1 MTNTTATDVFELP
14 SRGERKG
21 PIRFE
26 THEVRYLDLSGD
38 GVPDAVE
45 HIDRRP
51 FRRRGSDLIDAVEEH
66 RRLSYG
72 IGINGVPAGVTERT
86 TVYIRDDAGRLREAV
101 HSGR

>member
-1 MTNTTATDVFELP
+1 MTHTTATDVYELP

-26 THEVRYLDLSGD
+26 MHEIRYLDLSGD
-38 GVPDAVE
+38 GIPDAVE

-51 FRRRGSDLIDAVEEH
+51 VRRRGSALFDAVEEH

-72 IGINGVPAGVTERT
+72 IGIDGIPTGITERT
-86 TVYIRDDAGRLREAV
+86 TVYRP
-101 HSGR
+101 